1 MNSINAL
8 KTPFCIG
15 FATIALLFISLNCF
29 GQYRP
34 ELFFREDWKET
45 PAAIPVTQEHVAN
58 DALKLTLYGPG
69 AVIKKSNHEAP
80 VDDPFYVWSG
90 LSQGNW
96 AVTLKKTGKLV
107 DLSEYSKIV
116 WRSKQSGMRC
126 LHLVLKLEDGSWLVS
141 EQCDGKSLDWRI
153 FQFNISDIDWYALNI
168 DEVVEGK
175 PIEDPDL
182 SRVQEIG
189 FTDLMK
195 GGGTPASSRLDWIEV
210 YGSSVE
216 PAP

>member
-1 MNSINAL
+1 MKSINAL
-8 KTPFCIG
+8 KAPFVFGLAI
-15 FATIALLFISLNCF
+15 IALLFTSLNCF

-34 ELFFREDWKET
+34 DLFFREDWKES
-45 PAAIPVTQEHVAN
+45 PAEIPVTQEHLAN
-58 DALKLTLYGPG
+58 ETLKLTLYGPG
-69 AVIKKSNHEAP
+69 AVEIKKSNHDVP
-80 VDDPFYVWSG
+80 IDDPFYVWSG
-90 LSQGNW
+90 LPQGNW

-107 DLSEYSKIV
+107 DLSEYSKVV
-116 WRSKQSGMRC
+116 WRAKQSGLRC

-153 FQFNISDIDWYALNI
+153 FQFNINDLNWYALNI
-168 DEVVEGK
+168 DEVVEGR

-182 SRVQEIG
+182 SRVEEIG

-210 YGSSVE
+210 YGRSVD
-216 PAP
+216 